1 MVRIFNIG
9 FAIVFASFVTFI
21 LFFLMQFLISMD
33 ASEPEKGE
41 ARKIADIT
49 MPDIE
54 LEVQHQQPKPEEPDV
69 PEDIPDLP
77 EPDISLDAPTG
88 PGIQLQRVQVDMG
101 GLDNSASISASD
113 QEMLPIVTIEP
124 QYPQRA
130 ASRGIEGWCLVAFTV
145 TAQGT
150 VDSDSIEVIDADPP
164 NIFDSA
170 SRRAVS
176 RFKFNARVEDGQP
189 VPVPNVRYLFRYNLA
204 QED

>member
-1 MVRIFNIG
+1 MVRLFNFG
-9 FAIVFASFVTFI
+9 FAIVFASAVTFS

-33 ASEPEKGE
+33 QSEPEKGE

-54 LEVQHQQPKPEEPDV
+54 LEVQRQEPKPEEPDV
-69 PEDIPDLP
+69 PEEIPDLP
-77 EPDISLDAPTG
+77 EPDLSLDAPSG
-88 PGIQLQRVQVDMG
+88 EGLQLSRVEVDMG
-101 GLDNSASISASD
+101 GLDNNASISASD
-113 QEMLPIVTIEP
+113 SEMLPIVTIQP

-130 ASRGIEGWCLVAFTV
+130 ASRGIEGWCLVEFTV

-150 VDSDSIEVIDADPP
+150 VNEDSIQVIDADPQ

-176 RFKFNARVEDGQP
+176 RFKFNARVQDGQP
-189 VPVPNVRYLFRYNLA
+189 VAVPGVRYLFRYNLA
-204 QED
+204 DE

>member
-1 MVRIFNIG
+1 MIRLFNIG
-9 FAIVFASFVTFI
+9 FAVVFASAVTFS

-33 ASEPEKGE
+33 ATEPEKGE

-54 LEVQHQQPKPEEPDV
+54 LEVQRQQPKPEEPDV
-69 PEDIPDLP
+69 PEEIPDLP

-88 PGIQLQRVQVDMG
+88 EGLNISRVEIDVG
-101 GLDNSASISASD
+101 GLNNSASISASD
-113 QEMLPIVTIEP
+113 SEMLPIVTIQP

-130 ASRGIEGWCLVAFTV
+130 ASRGIEGWCLVSFTV

-150 VDSDSIEVIDADPP
+150 VDEESIVVVDADPQ

-176 RFKFNARVEDGQP
+176 RFKFNAAVEDGQP
-189 VPVPNVRYLFRYNLA
+189 VAVEGVRYLFRYNLA
-204 QED
+204 DE

>member
-1 MVRIFNIG
+1 MIRLFNIG
-9 FAIVFASFVTFI
+9 FAIVFASAVTFS

-33 ASEPEKGE
+33 QSEPERGE

-54 LEVQHQQPKPEEPDV
+54 LEIQRQQPKPQEPDV
-69 PEDIPDLP
+69 PEEIPDLP

-88 PGIQLQRVQVDMG
+88 EGISLGRVEVDMG
-101 GLDNSASISASD
+101 GLDNNASISASD
-113 QEMLPIVTIEP
+113 SEMLPIVTIQP

-130 ASRGIEGWCLVAFTV
+130 ASRGIEGWCLVSFTV

-150 VDSDSIEVIDADPP
+150 VDADSIEVVDADPQ

-176 RFKFNARVEDGQP
+176 RFKFNPRVEGGQAVE
-189 VPVPNVRYLFRYNLA
+189 VPGVRYLFRYNLA
-204 QED
+204 EE

>member
-1 MVRIFNIG
+1 MIRLFNIG
-9 FAIVFASFVTFI
+9 FAVVFASAVTFS

-33 ASEPEKGE
+33 ATEPEKGE

-54 LEVQHQQPKPEEPDV
+54 LEVQRTQPKPEEPDV
-69 PEDIPDLP
+69 PEEIPDLP

-88 PGIQLQRVQVDMG
+88 EGLNISRVDIDVG
-101 GLDNSASISASD
+101 GLNSNASISASD
-113 QEMLPIVTIEP
+113 SEMLPIVTIQP

-130 ASRGIEGWCLVAFTV
+130 ASRGIEGWCLVSFTV
-145 TAQGT
+145 TPQGG
-150 VDSDSIEVIDADPP
+150 VDPDSIVIVDADPQ

-176 RFKFNARVEDGQP
+176 RFKFNAAVEDGQP
-189 VPVPNVRYLFRYNLA
+189 VAVPNVRYLFRYNLA
-204 QED
+204 DE